1 MAPSRNVH
9 TQSQKEFIVRKIAAF
24 DPPRAIT
31 AAFCAV
37 YPDTACNEN
46 DVMALDPAVSVIAPD
61 LYALFLSERE
71 RVLLDPDSAPRSKQA
86 VRLILMDKQAKLCEM
101 SNDFAG
107 ARSIYRQIAEELGVI
122 GGKGTGKPGPAGG
135 TPDAAGEPIAEIR
148 RTIVDPAVSM
158 DPEPCE

>member
-71 RVLLDPDSAPRSKQA
+71 RVLLDPKSAPFADQKA
-86 VRLILMDKQAKLCEM
+86 CEILLSRMVDIYKNNNQ
-101 SNDFAG
+101 FAE
-107 ARSIYRQIAEELGVI
+107 ARSTINQLMAMQGV
-122 GGKGTGKPGPAGG
+122 GVKGPTKSAA